1 MVKKIKKKIAFI
13 TGITGQD
20 GSYLAELLLKKNYV
34 VHGLLRRTSVLNIER
49 IQEIINQ
56 YEKSG
61 QLKLHYMDLTDTS
74 SISNLIKKFKPNE
87 FYNLAAMSHV
97 GISYYTGEA
106 TINTNAVASYR
117 IQEAILN
124 NHKKCKFYQASSSEM
139 FGATPPPQNEKTH
152 FNPQSPYG
160 ISKVAAFYTTKY
172 FRQAHGQFAANG
184 ILFNHESPRRG
195 LNFVTRKITH
205 SLARILS
212 GHEKKINLGDIST
225 RRDWGHSKDYVRA
238 IWLIL
243 QHKTPDDFVISTGK
257 NYSIEDFIKKV
268 FKLLDLD
275 WKKFVTTN
283 NKNFLRP
290 AEVRSLQGD
299 SSKARKLLKWK
310 PKYDLDAL
318 CKDML
323 LNDLKLYGMTLEQA
337 KKIAQNLSKK

>member
-1 MVKKIKKKIAFI
+1 MKKKIAFI

-20 GSYLAELLLKKNYV
+20 GSYLAELLLQKKYI

-49 IQEIINQ
+49 IQGIVNK

-61 QLKLHYMDLTDTS
+61 QLNLHYMDLTDTS
-74 SISNLIKKFKPNE
+74 SISNLIIKYKPHE

-97 GISYYTGEA
+97 GISFYTGEA
-106 TINTNAVASYR
+106 TLNINTLASYR
-117 IQEAILN
+117 VLESILK
-124 NHKKCKFYQASSSEM
+124 NHKTCRFYQASSSEM
-139 FGATPPPQNEKTH
+139 FGATPPPQNEKSN

-160 ISKVAAFYTTKY
+160 ISKVSAFYTTRY
-172 FRQAHGQFAANG
+172 FRQAHGLFAANG

-195 LNFVTRKITH
+195 LNFVTRKITY

-212 GHEKKINLGDIST
+212 GHEKKIFLGDIST
-225 RRDWGHSKDYVRA
+225 RRDWGHSRDYVRG

-243 QHKTPDDFVISTGK
+243 QHKEAEDFVLSTGK

-268 FKLLDLD
+268 FKILNLD
-275 WKKFVTTN
+275 WKKFVVTN
-283 NKNFLRP
+283 DKNYLRP
-290 AEVRSLQGD
+290 SEVRSLQGD

-310 PKYDLDAL
+310 PEYDLDAL

-323 LNDLKLYGMTLEQA
+323 LSDLKLYGMNLEEA
-337 KKIAQNLSKK
+337 KEIGKNLSKK

>member
-1 MVKKIKKKIAFI
+1 MKKKIAFI

-20 GSYLAELLLKKNYV
+20 GSYLAELLLQKKYI

-49 IQEIINQ
+49 IQGIVNK

-61 QLKLHYMDLTDTS
+61 QLNLHYMDLTDTS
-74 SISNLIKKFKPNE
+74 SISNLIIKYKPHE

-97 GISYYTGEA
+97 GISFYTGEA
-106 TINTNAVASYR
+106 TLNINTLASYR
-117 IQEAILN
+117 ILESILK
-124 NHKKCKFYQASSSEM
+124 NHKTCRFYQASSSEM
-139 FGATPPPQNEKTH
+139 FGATPPPQNEKSN

-160 ISKVAAFYTTKY
+160 ISKVSAFYTTRY
-172 FRQAHGQFAANG
+172 FRQAHGLFAANG

-195 LNFVTRKITH
+195 LNFVTRKITY

-212 GHEKKINLGDIST
+212 GHEKKIFLGDIST
-225 RRDWGHSKDYVRA
+225 RRDWGHSRDYVRG

-243 QHKTPDDFVISTGK
+243 QHKEAEDFVLSTGK

-268 FKLLDLD
+268 FKILNLD
-275 WKKFVTTN
+275 WKKFVVTN
-283 NKNFLRP
+283 DKNYLRP
-290 AEVRSLQGD
+290 SEVRSLQGD

-310 PKYDLDAL
+310 PEYDLDAL

-323 LNDLKLYGMTLEQA
+323 LSDLKLYGMNLEEA
-337 KKIAQNLSKK
+337 KEIGKNLSKK

>member
-1 MVKKIKKKIAFI
+1 MKKKIAFI

-20 GSYLAELLLKKNYV
+20 GSYLAEFLLSKNYI
-34 VHGLLRRTSVLNIER
+34 VHGLLRRTSVLNIDR
-49 IQEIINQ
+49 IQDAINK
-56 YEKSG
+56 YEKNG
-61 QLKLHYMDLTDTS
+61 RLNLHYMDLTDTS
-74 SISNLIKKFKPNE
+74 SISNLISKFKPDE

-97 GISYYTGEA
+97 GISFYTGEA
-106 TINTNAVASYR
+106 TLNINTLASYR
-117 IQEAILN
+117 ILESILK

-139 FGATPPPQNEKTH
+139 FGSTPPPQNEKSD

-160 ISKVAAFYTTKY
+160 ISKVSAYYTTRY
-172 FRQAHGQFAANG
+172 FRQAHKLFAANG

-225 RRDWGHSKDYVRA
+225 RRDWGHSKDYVRG

-243 QHKTPDDFVISTGK
+243 QYKKPEDFVLSTGK
-257 NYSIEDFIKKV
+257 NYSIEDFLKKV
-268 FKLLDLD
+268 FKLLNLN
-275 WKKFVTTN
+275 WKNFVTTN

-290 AEVRSLQGD
+290 SEVRSLQGD

-310 PKYDLDAL
+310 PEYDLDDL

-323 LNDLKLYGMTLEQA
+323 ISDLKLYGMTFDEA
-337 KKIAQNLSKK
+337 KDIAKNITKK

>member
-1 MVKKIKKKIAFI
+1 MKKKIAFI

-20 GSYLAELLLKKNYV
+20 GSYLAEFLLSKNYI
-34 VHGLLRRTSVLNIER
+34 VHGLLRRTSVLNIDR
-49 IQEIINQ
+49 IQDAINK
-56 YEKSG
+56 YEKNG
-61 QLKLHYMDLTDTS
+61 RLNLHYMDLTDTS
-74 SISNLIKKFKPNE
+74 SISNLISKFKPDE

-97 GISYYTGEA
+97 GISFYTGEA
-106 TINTNAVASYR
+106 TLNINTLASYR
-117 IQEAILN
+117 ILESILK

-139 FGATPPPQNEKTH
+139 FGSTPPPQNEKSD

-160 ISKVAAFYTTKY
+160 ISKVSAFYTTRY
-172 FRQAHGQFAANG
+172 FRQAHNLFAANG

-225 RRDWGHSKDYVRA
+225 RRDWGHSKDYVRG

-243 QHKTPDDFVISTGK
+243 QYKKPEDFVLSTGK
-257 NYSIEDFIKKV
+257 NYSIEDFLKKV
-268 FKLLDLD
+268 FKLLNLN
-275 WKKFVTTN
+275 WKNFVTTN
-283 NKNFLRP
+283 NKNYLRP
-290 AEVRSLQGD
+290 SEVRSLQGD

-310 PKYDLDAL
+310 PEYDLDDL

-323 LNDLKLYGMTLEQA
+323 ISDLKLYGMTFDEA
-337 KKIAQNLSKK
+337 KDIAKNIIKK

>member
-1 MVKKIKKKIAFI
+1 MQENKVALI
-13 TGITGQD
+13 TGINGQD
-20 GSYLAELLLKKNYV
+20 GSYLAEFLLSKNYV
-34 VHGLLRRTSVLNIER
+34 VHGLLRRTSVLNIDR
-49 IQEIINQ
+49 IQDAINK
-56 YEKSG
+56 YEKIG
-61 QLKLHYMDLTDTS
+61 RLNLHYMDLTDTS
-74 SISNLIKKFKPNE
+74 SISNLISKYKPDE

-97 GISYYTGEA
+97 GISFYTGEA
-106 TINTNAVASYR
+106 TLNINTLASYR
-117 IQEAILN
+117 ILESILK

-139 FGATPPPQNEKTH
+139 FGSTPPPQNEKSD

-160 ISKVAAFYTTKY
+160 ISKVSAFYTTRY
-172 FRQAHGQFAANG
+172 FRQAHKLFAANG

-225 RRDWGHSKDYVRA
+225 RRDWGHSKDYVRG

-243 QHKTPDDFVISTGK
+243 QYKKPEDFVLSTGK
-257 NYSIEDFIKKV
+257 NYSIEDFLKKV
-268 FKLLDLD
+268 FKLLNLN
-275 WKKFVTTN
+275 WKNFVTTN

-290 AEVRSLQGD
+290 SEVRSLQGD

-310 PKYDLDAL
+310 PEYDLDDL

-323 LNDLKLYGMTLEQA
+323 ISDLKLYGMTFDEA
-337 KKIAQNLSKK
+337 KDIAKNITKK